1 MVHYRI
7 SSNATAVGLS
17 QWAERWVTGWWCS
30 KTPSMR
36 VQCLESLISCLRGIT
51 LPTTHRKQATRQPN
65 MRASHRIADQKHATM
80 MSHCWPTSSEHLPT
94 LNTTGVLFLCKES
107 NLLTFPSKE
116 QSSHYPL
123 SNFSDCCLAVILFE
137 FDQLLVFNIHNGNF
151 HLEVLLALN
160 TRLGSRM
167 GDHILLT

>member
-1 MVHYRI
+1 MVHSRI

-51 LPTTHRKQATRQPN
+51 LPTTHRKQATRQSN

-94 LNTTGVLFLCKES
+94 LNTTGVLFLPKNRTCSLSHRKS
-107 NLLTFPSKE
+107 NLLIT
-116 QSSHYPL
+116 HYPISRIVVWL
-123 SNFSDCCLAVILFE
+123 LYFSNLINCWCSISTMATFILKSYW
-137 FDQLLVFNIHNGNF
+137 L
-151 HLEVLLALN
+151 
-160 TRLGSRM
+160 
-167 GDHILLT
+167 